1 MIEKTIFNPF
11 LKKIVARVIKRSIKK
26 KFGCDVNISFDQL
39 DIVSSEDATTIQLN
53 GKMTLL
59 NKDFDYLM
67 KNLV

>member
-39 DIVSSEDATTIQLN
+39 DIVSSEEATTIQLN

>member
-26 KFGCDVNISFDQL
+26 RFGCDCAVTIEQL
-39 DIVSSEDATTIQLN
+39 DISSNETSTMIKLD
-53 GKMTLL
+53 GKMTVM
-59 NKDFDYLM
+59 NKDFDYLL

>member
-39 DIVSSEDATTIQLN
+39 DIVSSEDSTTIQLN